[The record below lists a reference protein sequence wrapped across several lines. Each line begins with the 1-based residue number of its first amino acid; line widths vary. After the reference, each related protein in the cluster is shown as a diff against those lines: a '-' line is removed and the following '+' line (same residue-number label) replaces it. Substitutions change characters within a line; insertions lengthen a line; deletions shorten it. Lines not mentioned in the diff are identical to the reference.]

1 MATSGRAGQSD
12 AKTSGSAPG
21 SSQTP
26 TSPRARSASLAA
38 SHRVNGTMLGVPGTS
53 ESEAASRSS
62 VQGSSTIAPFLM
74 SRGIHPLL
82 ERLEPDALHGVGEA
96 LVVEAP
102 VDIDLDQG
110 RDHVRHLARRKRWTD
125 DPA

>member
-53 ESEAASRSS
+53 EGEAASRSS
-62 VQGSSTIAPFLM
+62 VQGSSTIAPFLLARR
-74 SRGIHPLL
+74 SLPTL
-82 ERLEPDALHGVGEA
+82 ERLEREAVHGGGEA
-96 LVVEAP
+96 LVVKAP
-102 VDIDLDQG
+102 VDRGFEQS
-110 RDHVRHLARRKRWTD
+110 RDHVRHHAR
-125 DPA
+125 